1 MAGSTSEGTVQAGD
15 VVDQLLQDWRR
26 ERPDLDAAPMAVVGR
41 ILHLASRLEARA
53 NEALKAA
60 GLSYTDLD
68 VLATLRRS
76 GSPWRLT
83 PTVLRRSVLLTSGA
97 MTACLDRLEARG
109 LLTRAPEP
117 GDRRALAAILTDR
130 GRDLA
135 DTAIGLRFAEAG
147 EAVASL
153 SPRERDQLAGLLRKL
168 GLGL

>member
-1 MAGSTSEGTVQAGD
+1 MTASADQDTAQAGD
-15 VVDQLLQDWRR
+15 VVDQLLRDWRR

-109 LLTRAPEP
+109 LLTRAPEAT
-117 GDRRALAAILTDR
+117 DRRALAAMLTDR

-135 DTAIGLRFAEAG
+135 DMAIGLRFAEAG
-147 EAVASL
+147 EAVAGL
-153 SPRERDQLAGLLRKL
+153 SPQERDQLAALLRKL
-168 GLGL
+168 GLAL